1 MLKLICQFIDSVLIF
16 FLLIVITE
24 VYPDA
29 VWSTKYTLLG
39 LSGVIVFLFPSEVGG
54 VYQSWRGVSYQ
65 SVCMRVSIVWFCA
78 ILTLLILAYA
88 TKTTAEYSRIVI
100 GSWFLLVPVV
110 LCLWRGG
117 ARLVLRQYRAT
128 GHNSRTV
135 AILGAN
141 DNGMQIANT
150 IQKSPWLGLRFL
162 GYFDDRAAVDDRRT
176 WTGEIGGSIATLI
189 TEAHAGK
196 IDIIYISLPLTAQPR
211 IINVIDKLADTTT
224 SVYLVPDFFIFS
236 LFQGKWSNIAGI
248 PIVNVFDT
256 PFWGVDGWLKRIQD
270 VLITLIILVLISIPM
285 ILIAVAVK
293 FTSSGSVLFKQRRYG
308 INGEEIDVWKFRTM
322 HVTENSGKVEQAIRN
337 DPRVTKLGLFLRRTS
352 LDELPQ
358 FLNVIHGDMSI
369 VGPRP
374 HAVAHNEQY
383 RQLIKGYMLRHA
395 VKPGIT
401 GWAQIHGWRGETNT
415 LDKMEKRVE
424 YDLWYIRHW
433 SFWLDIR
440 IILMTIVCGF
450 RNKNAY

>member
-1 MLKLICQFIDSVLIF
+1 
-16 FLLIVITE
+16 
-24 VYPDA
+24 
-29 VWSTKYTLLG
+29 
-39 LSGVIVFLFPSEVGG
+39 
-54 VYQSWRGVSYQ
+54 
-65 SVCMRVSIVWFCA
+65 MRVSIVWFCA

-110 LCLWRGG
+110 LCFWRGG
-117 ARLVLRQYRAT
+117 TRLLLRQYRAT
-128 GHNSRTV
+128 GHNCRTV
-135 AILGAN
+135 AVLGAN
-141 DNGMQIANT
+141 ENGMQIANT
-150 IQKSPWLGLRFL
+150 IQKSPWLGLRFI

-176 WTGEIGGSIATLI
+176 WTGEVGGSIATLI

-293 FTSSGSVLFKQRRYG
+293 STSSGSVFFKQRRYG

-322 HVTENSGKVEQAIRN
+322 HVSENSGKVEQAIRN
-337 DPRVTKLGLFLRRTS
+337 DPRVTKLGSFLRRTS

-358 FLNVIHGDMSI
+358 FFNVIHGDMSI

-401 GWAQIHGWRGETNT
+401 GWAQIHGWRGETDT
-415 LDKMEKRVE
+415 
-424 YDLWYIRHW
+424 
-433 SFWLDIR
+433 
-440 IILMTIVCGF
+440 
-450 RNKNAY
+450 